1 MKNVSELS
9 STTNHY
15 YNADSCN
22 EERTAKDMSMDTC
35 NNDSDEDVIV
45 DDDDSIKMTN
55 YAKKRK
61 YEENLVGSSRYV
73 LLRDIFQS
81 ARLQLISK

>member
-9 STTNHY
+9 STTHHY

-22 EERTAKDMSMDTC
+22 EERSAKDMSMDTC

-45 DDDDSIKMTN
+45 DDDDSIKMASYN
-55 YAKKRK
+55 KKRK
-61 YEENLVGSSRYV
+61 YEEAMVGSSR
-73 LLRDIFQS
+73 
-81 ARLQLISK
+81 